1 MSSSFSAWKEGAF
14 QYIPA
19 LLATIVFAVLA
30 ARGYRIAWAGAVL
43 FGLYTLF
50 ALYFFRDP
58 ARAIPGD
65 DTDAVSPADGKVVAI
80 EDLDATPHYDGPCR
94 RISIFLS
101 PLNVHVNRAPLQGI
115 VTKIRY
121 QQGQYINAM
130 KPEASERNES
140 NAVWMQTPYGPV
152 TVRQISGAIARRI
165 VCRANIGQT
174 FERGQKFGMIKLGSR
189 TELYLPAQTEV
200 CVKINDKVRAG
211 SSILARLSK

>member
-1 MSSSFSAWKEGAF
+1 VSSSFSAWKEGAL

-19 LLATIVFAVLA
+19 LLAALVFAFMV
-30 ARGYRIAWAGAVL
+30 ARGYRLAWAGVIL

-58 ARAIPGD
+58 ARAIPGS
-65 DTDAVSPADGKVVAI
+65 DTDAVSPADGKVVAM
-80 EDLDATPHYDGPCR
+80 EDLDATPHYNGPCR
-94 RISIFLS
+94 RISIFMS
-101 PLNVHVNRAPLQGI
+101 PLDVHVSRAPVQGI
-115 VTKIRY
+115 VAKVLY
-121 QQGQYINAM
+121 KPGQYINAM

-165 VCRANIGQT
+165 VCRTGIGQT
-174 FERGQKFGMIKLGSR
+174 LERGQKFGMIKLGSR
-189 TELYLPAQTEV
+189 TELYLPPAAEV

-211 SSILARLSK
+211 SSIVARFSK